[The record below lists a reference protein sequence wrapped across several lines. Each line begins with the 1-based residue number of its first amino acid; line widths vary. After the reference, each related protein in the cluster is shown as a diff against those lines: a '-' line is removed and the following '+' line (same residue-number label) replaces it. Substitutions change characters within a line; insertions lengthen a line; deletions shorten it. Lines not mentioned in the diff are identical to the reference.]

1 LLRFAEEVGL
11 PMDPPQRNYNSR
23 FALETAEL
31 IRDKNGDEQAG
42 AFHHDAL
49 RAFFVDGADISKPY
63 VVIPMA
69 ERQGVSAADVEH
81 AWHERRYS
89 LNVDELIQS
98 AFRAGVTGV
107 PAMAWPDGPAVV
119 GMRRPDDLVAALS
132 ER

>member
-1 LLRFAEEVGL
+1 
-11 PMDPPQRNYNSR
+11 MDPPQRNYNSR

-31 IRDKNGDEQAG
+31 IRDKQGDEPAN

-49 RAFFVDGADISKPY
+49 KAFFVDKADISKPDII
-63 VVIPMA
+63 IPLA
-69 ERQGVSAADVEH
+69 ERQGHTAADVQH

-89 LNVDELIQS
+89 AKVDELIQS

-107 PAMAWPDGPAVV
+107 PAMAWPDGLAVV

-132 ER
+132 DR

>member
-1 LLRFAEEVGL
+1 MGLAEQVGL

-31 IRDKNGDEQAG
+31 IRDTQGEEQAG

-49 RAFFVDGADISKPY
+49 KAFFVESADISKPE
-63 VVIPMA
+63 VIVPLA
-69 ERQGVSAADVEH
+69 EHQGAAAGDVEH

-89 LNVDELIQS
+89 KKVDELIQS

-107 PAMAWPDGPAVV
+107 PAMAWPDGLAVV
-119 GMRRPDDLVAALS
+119 GMRRPEDLVAALS
-132 ER
+132 DQ